1 MLALK
6 LVQSIEAT
14 LTSQHGVHSVTIA
27 ILAERAVVEFYL
39 QQ

>member
-14 LTSQHGVHSVTIA
+14 LTSQHGVHSVTA
-27 ILAERAVVEFYL
+27 ILAERAVAELYL